1 MPRSRRHYRLTVADV
16 LAAHEEALKGG
27 GRDGILNWNLVASAI
42 ARPYSAYGNKILYRR
57 IWDKAAALTE
67 SLAKN
72 HGFVDG
78 NKRTSLICLGI
89 LLERSGYTLS
99 RNTTNND
106 IESIVLEVA
115 DSRIGYD
122 DLVAWFTKR
131 IVKS

>member
-16 LAAHEEALKGG
+16 LAAHEEALKYG

-42 ARPYSAYGNKILYRR
+42 ARPYSTYGNRLFYRR

-89 LLERSGYTLS
+89 LLERSGYTLKA
-99 RNTTNND
+99 TND
-106 IESIVLEVA
+106 ELETVLLDVA
-115 DSRIGYD
+115 VSRIGFD
-122 DLVAWFTKR
+122 ELVTWFTKR

>member
-16 LAAHEEALKGG
+16 LAAHEEALEYG
-27 GRDGILNWNLVASAI
+27 GRDGILNWHLVASAI
-42 ARPYSAYGNKILYRR
+42 ARPYSTYGNRLFYRR

-67 SLAKN
+67 SLAEN

-89 LLERSGYTLS
+89 LLERSGYTLKA
-99 RNTTNND
+99 TND
-106 IESIVLEVA
+106 ELETVLLDVA
-115 DSRIGYD
+115 VSRIGFD
-122 DLVAWFTKR
+122 ELVTWFTKR